1 MHKRILVADH
11 VIRKKARDL
20 GKSAHGTCCGRQGRH
35 ILTDLAKKE
44 GLGRAGCD
52 VTPLAGRPSR
62 SRPVGG
68 GGEESTKQRE
78 DHWTS
83 VGACVFFFH
92 FVFILSIFQVY
103 TSFMVL
109 LLHYYCIRTLV
120 FFLVSML
127 QPITS
132 YYATNG
138 VDATEALTVALTSF
152 FEVDAIP
159 FEVTFNLN
167 ALN

>member
-1 MHKRILVADH
+1 MWYERRRETLESLRTEPVAGGKEG
-11 VIRKKARDL
+11 IFWPTWQRKK
-20 GKSAHGTCCGRQGRH
+20 GSAAQGAMWRLLQADRLVVGLWVGVGRKAPNRGR
-35 ILTDLAKKE
+35 TT
-44 GLGRAGCD
+44 G
-52 VTPLAGRPSR
+52 
-62 SRPVGG
+62 PV
-68 GGEESTKQRE
+68 
-78 DHWTS
+78 W
-83 VGACVFFFH
+83 APAFFFPFCFY
-92 FVFILSIFQVY
+92 FVNISSLHIFY
-103 TSFMVL
+103 GTITAL
-109 LLHYYCIRTLV
+109 LLHSNLSF